1 MAAVC
6 RLVVTSPEPRDEI
19 DAHAILM
26 TIEPILLVATL
37 IGGALVFALGVFL
50 GRMIGRPVSETSL
63 RETFRAL
70 SHEALKSNNES
81 FLSLAETKLG
91 EARAKAAA
99 EIDQRKAAIENLL
112 TPMAKQAAEV
122 HKLTLQHN
130 NIHFQR
136 WRQIQVPLA
145 EGKSPRVQKAT
156 RDLMAA
162 LDEEEADVV
171 KEQRASAQPR
181 RHEFQLAPK

>member
-1 MAAVC
+1 RSPRATPSIGLATPCERSERRPCTPPNCSCRSHGC
-6 RLVVTSPEPRDEI
+6 RLSPRGNEPRAASRESRAASPEPRDEI

-37 IGGALVFALGVFL
+37 IGGALVFAIGVFL

-112 TPMAKQAAEV
+112 T
-122 HKLTLQHN
+122 
-130 NIHFQR
+130 
-136 WRQIQVPLA
+136 
-145 EGKSPRVQKAT
+145 
-156 RDLMAA
+156 
-162 LDEEEADVV
+162 
-171 KEQRASAQPR
+171 
-181 RHEFQLAPK
+181 

>member
-1 MAAVC
+1 
-6 RLVVTSPEPRDEI
+6 
-19 DAHAILM
+19 M

-37 IGGALVFALGVFL
+37 IGGALVFAIGVFL

-112 TPMAKQAAEV
+112 TPMAKTLGEV
-122 HKLTLQHN
+122 DREL
-130 NIHFQR
+130 R
-136 WRQIQVPLA
+136 ESERPRPAVP
-145 EGKSPRVQKAT
+145 R
-156 RDLMAA
+156 
-162 LDEEEADVV
+162 
-171 KEQRASAQPR
+171 PR
-181 RHEFQLAPK
+181 RTPRRGCRSTAARSRTTWVHWLARRLRRRQLARAPRAARRDD